1 MSLGRYP
8 LQALR
13 ALLRRRG
20 FTTVVVITLTL
31 AIGVT
36 TAVFSI
42 FNGVLLTPLEYPDPH
57 ELVAVYDT
65 QPACSTCPASF
76 PKYRD
81 WVERNRVFAK
91 IGGATGA
98 SFV

>member
-8 LQALR
+8 LHALR

-20 FTTVVVITLTL
+20 FTTVVVLTLAL

-42 FNGVLLTPLEYPDPH
+42 FNAVLLTPLQFADPQ

-65 QPACSTCPASF
+65 QPSCATCPASF
-76 PKYRD
+76 PKYHD
-81 WVERNRVFAK
+81 WVERNRVFQK
-91 IGGATGA
+91 VGGATWA
-98 SFV
+98 SF